1 MKKIVNRVNFKGK
14 KMPVTQIWIYT
25 WPEGTTPILFQDW
38 ISTLPQAEQDEYAL
52 ANARQ
57 LAFRQQ
63 VIDEGVLE
71 LSPINSE
78 GTDIGYTWIDQEAA
92 DIGKPTDPTWY
103 VYWNRWINETGV
115 QVTVDVSEI

>member
-1 MKKIVNRVNFKGK
+1 MT
-14 KMPVTQIWIYT
+14 VTQIFIYT
-25 WPEGTTPILFQDW
+25 WPEGTTPIVFQDW
-38 ISTLPQAEQDEYAL
+38 IGTLPQAEQDEYAL

-63 VIDEGVLE
+63 VIDGGVLA
-71 LSPINSE
+71 LSPFNSE
-78 GTDIGYTWIDQEAA
+78 GTDIGYTWINQEAA